1 MVNLVLAF
9 ALLEAV
15 LLVAWH
21 RRTGGG
27 IAAADLLPN
36 LAAGFCLLAA
46 LRAALGGAAWPWI
59 AAALLGALVAHLLDL
74 RRRWRPAVFGWRGV
88 SS

>member
-1 MVNLVLAF
+1 MIVDLILVFVA
-9 ALLEAV
+9 LEAV

-27 IAAADLLPN
+27 VAPADLLPN

-46 LRAALGGAAWPWI
+46 LRVALGGAAWPWI
-59 AAALLGALVAHLLDL
+59 ALALLGSLIAHLLDL
-74 RRRWRPAVFGWRGV
+74 RRRWRDV
-88 SS
+88 SG

>member
-1 MVNLVLAF
+1 MIVDLILAF
-9 ALLEAV
+9 VVMEAV

-27 IAAADLLPN
+27 VAAADLLPN

-59 AAALLGALVAHLLDL
+59 ALALLGSLVAHLLDL
-74 RRRWRPAVFGWRGV
+74 RRRWHDV
-88 SS
+88 SG